1 MSNVSVVLR
10 RGERAD
16 VLLDDLLDLA
26 LELRGDVALGDFGQ
40 KGTLSGREVLTELS
54 LPLGDLVDGDG
65 VELRD
70 GVSKRVQGA
79 YTPPCCRAEK
89 GMYEGVLTRPLT
101 PA

>member
-26 LELRGDVALGDFGQ
+26 LELRGDVALGELGQ
-40 KGTLSGREVLTELS
+40 ERAVGGSEVLTELS

-65 VELRD
+65 VEETVD
-70 GVSKRVQGA
+70 TGVDNGDLDFGGKRL
-79 YTPPCCRAEK
+79 
-89 GMYEGVLTRPLT
+89 VLTLL
-101 PA
+101 